1 MGNVLSVLIAV
12 LTSMSAGPAPAGAA
26 PDDTSCADEK
36 AYKPIL
42 DAILPSAEESR
53 WKRLGWRSE
62 LWGAVQEAKALQ
74 RPILLWAMNGHP
86 LGCT

>member
-1 MGNVLSVLIAV
+1 MQRNLFFLWTVLLSSVI
-12 LTSMSAGPAPAGAA
+12 PAAAA
-26 PDDTSCADEK
+26 PDDVPSLDEK
-36 AYKPIL
+36 SYKHWLEI
-42 DAILPSAEESR
+42 ILPSSEESR

-62 LWGAVQEAKALQ
+62 LWASVQEAKALQ

>member
-1 MGNVLSVLIAV
+1 VRNMPVLVLLAGLSAAGNARAAV
-12 LTSMSAGPAPAGAA
+12 PDDAPAP
-26 PDDTSCADEK
+26 DEK
-36 AYKPIL
+36 SYKHWIET
-42 DAILPSAEESR
+42 ILPSAEESR

-62 LWGAVQEAKALQ
+62 LWAAAQEAKTLD